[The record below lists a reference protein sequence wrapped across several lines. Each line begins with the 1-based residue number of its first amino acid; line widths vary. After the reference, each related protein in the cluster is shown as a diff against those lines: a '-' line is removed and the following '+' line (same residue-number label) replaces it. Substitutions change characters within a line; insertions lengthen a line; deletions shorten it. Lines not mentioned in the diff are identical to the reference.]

1 MILVQIT
8 DPHLSVEAG
17 ELWGGYEPDFA
28 FAAVL
33 EAVARLVPQPD
44 LVLFTGDLTETGAPA
59 EYANFLRL
67 AGALPLRK
75 AAIPGNHDR
84 HAAFAT
90 ALAGTD
96 VAIGTLP
103 RLHLVIDDLPLRVIA
118 LDSVAD
124 GESRG
129 RLDPADLDWLAAQL
143 DAAPE
148 RETAVFLHHP
158 PFANGI
164 PFSDRE
170 ICRGADG
177 LGALLARH
185 PQVIGLGSGHV
196 HRAVRT
202 MVGGVPAWIAPSV
215 AWEVPLDLSPDAG
228 PRLTPQNP
236 AFMVHVHTPGAP
248 LVSHAAFLPGLF

>member
-1 MILVQIT
+1 MGHRRGRPVSARAGAAAMLYGGRLPGLTGRGRILNIQRLMSANT
-8 DPHLSVEAG
+8 P
-17 ELWGGYEPDFA
+17 ELLDAWRMVA
-28 FAAVL
+28 TRSRL
-33 EAVARLVPQPD
+33 E
-44 LVLFTGDLTETGAPA
+44 G
-59 EYANFLRL
+59 RL
-67 AGALPLRK
+67 ALSSMPRLS
-75 AAIPGNHDR
+75 D
-84 HAAFAT
+84 
-90 ALAGTD
+90 ALADTD

-129 RLDPADLDWLAAQL
+129 RLDPADLDWLGARL

-215 AWEVPLDLSPDAG
+215 A
-228 PRLTPQNP
+228 
-236 AFMVHVHTPGAP
+236 
-248 LVSHAAFLPGLF
+248 

>member
-28 FAAVL
+28 FSAVL
-33 EAVARLVPQPD
+33 AAVARLVPRPD
-44 LVLFTGDLTETGAPA
+44 LVLFTGDLTETGAPE
-59 EYANFLRL
+59 EYANFLRIV
-67 AGALPLRK
+67 GGLPLRM

-84 HAAFAT
+84 HAAFAA
-90 ALAGTD
+90 ALGGTR

-118 LDSVAD
+118 LDSVAE

-129 RLDPADLDWLAAQL
+129 RLDAGDLDWLAARL
-143 DAAPE
+143 DEAPE
-148 RETAVFLHHP
+148 RETVVFLHHP

-170 ICRGADG
+170 SCRGADEF
-177 LGALLARH
+177 GALLARY
-185 PQVIGLGSGHV
+185 PRVIGLGAGHV
-196 HRAVRT
+196 HRAVRS
-202 MVGGVPAWIAPSV
+202 MVAGVPAWIAPSV
-215 AWEVPLDLSPDAG
+215 AWEVPLDLSPEAG

-248 LVSHAAFLPGLF
+248 LVSHADFLQGLF

>member
-28 FAAVL
+28 FSAVL
-33 EAVARLVPQPD
+33 AAVARLDPRPD
-44 LVLFTGDLTETGAPA
+44 LVLFTGDLTETGAPE

-67 AGALPLRK
+67 VDGLPLRM

-84 HAAFAT
+84 HAAFAA
-90 ALAGTD
+90 ALAGTR
-96 VAIGTLP
+96 VAIGALP
-103 RLHLVIDDLPLRVIA
+103 RLHLVVDDLPLRVIA
-118 LDSVAD
+118 LDSVAE

-129 RLDPADLDWLAAQL
+129 RLDPADLDWLGARL
-143 DAAPE
+143 DEAPE

-164 PFSDRE
+164 PFSDRDS
-170 ICRGADG
+170 CRGAEG

-196 HRAVRT
+196 HRAVHSR
-202 MVGGVPAWIAPSV
+202 VGRIPAWIAASV

-236 AFMVHVHTPGAP
+236 AFMVHIHAPGAS
-248 LVSHAAFLPGLF
+248 LISHAEFLPGLF

>member
-28 FAAVL
+28 FSAVL
-33 EAVARLVPQPD
+33 AAVARLDPKPD

-59 EYANFLRL
+59 EYENFLRL
-67 AGALPLRK
+67 AGGLPLRK

-84 HAAFAT
+84 HAAFAA

-96 VAIGTLP
+96 VAIGALP

-129 RLDPADLDWLAAQL
+129 LLGADDLDWLGARLAE
-143 DAAPE
+143 APE

-164 PFSDRE
+164 PFSDRDS
-170 ICRGADG
+170 CRGAEA

-185 PQVIGLGSGHV
+185 PQVIGLGAGHV
-196 HRAVRT
+196 HRAVRS
-202 MVGGVPAWIAPSV
+202 MVGGLPAWIAPSV
-215 AWEVPLDLSPDAG
+215 AWEVPLDLSPGAG

-236 AFMVHVHTPGAP
+236 AYMVHVHTPGAP
-248 LVSHAAFLPGLF
+248 LVSHAEFLQGLF